1 MQVGSQSEK
10 SITGGIEVG
19 VAGRAEPSATEY
31 DDVDGDVHEIGGVVI
46 VSYTQVILWKSST
59 DM

>member
-1 MQVGSQSEK
+1 MVAK
-10 SITGGIEVG
+10 VKVG

-46 VSYTQVILWKSST
+46 VGYTQAIL
-59 DM
+59 